1 MATTRS
7 MMWVVGGLLGLFVL
21 VSGVG
26 GVEAG
31 HNADNP
37 KKHKVFF
44 HLTEGDPQRA
54 SAVLTNVQNF
64 VEVVGWRNI
73 EVLELVVHGPGLR
86 PFVAKGI
93 DPEVKAKVEALLT
106 GGMSMGACQITMRRQ
121 SLKPED
127 LIDGLKPIPSG
138 VVRVMEL
145 EEKGYAYIRP

>member
-1 MATTRS
+1 MVDSAFADRIAS
-7 MMWVVGGLLGLFVL
+7 VL
-21 VSGVG
+21 AD
-26 GVEAG
+26 VEG
-31 HNADNP
+31 
-37 KKHKVFF
+37 
-44 HLTEGDPQRA
+44 
-54 SAVLTNVQNF
+54 
-64 VEVVGWRNI
+64 
-73 EVLELVVHGPGLR
+73 LELVVHGPGLR
-86 PFVAKGI
+86 PFIAKGI